1 MPGRTQA
8 RARRSRRVAREE
20 GREGS
25 RRSSHASMEREER
38 RERCSSW
45 AWVNSPMVDTRLRP
59 RALQRRG
66 RAVCISC
73 QHGFTLF
80 LFSNYLLV

>member
-1 MPGRTQA
+1 MPGGTQA
-8 RARRSRRVAREE
+8 RASRSSRVAREE
-20 GREGS
+20 RREGS
-25 RRSSHASMEREER
+25 RRRSHASTERDEK
-38 RERCSSW
+38 RERGGSW
-45 AWVNSPMVDTRLRP
+45 AWVNRPMVETRVRP